1 MSKNTLFHDKS
12 DIKATIE
19 IDESLTSIINW
30 FESDTIELLDLALCD
45 SEEDPQYSANSTIN
59 RINDLI
65 RFYKIYCNKNLGT
78 VRQFLKR
85 AGYEKKD
92 IDLLFKKQK
101 EEIAMRNSL
110 PYYWE
115 VEE

>member
-1 MSKNTLFHDKS
+1 MD
-12 DIKATIE
+12 D
-19 IDESLTSIINW
+19 SLISIVNL
-30 FESDTIELLDLALCD
+30 FESDTIELLDLVLND
-45 SEEDPQYSANSTIN
+45 SEEDPQYSAKSTIN

-65 RFYKIYCNKNLGT
+65 QFYKIYCNKNIGT
-78 VRQFLKR
+78 VRQYLKS
-85 AGYEKKD
+85 AGYEEKD